1 MKKEESSDFNGSN
14 APFRGLGVNNGTVAP
29 FRGLGVLVVFEND
42 DFVAINKP
50 SGLLTIPDRMQTE
63 KSLKEFLK
71 EKYGKIFTVHR
82 LDKDTSGLVIF
93 AKNETTHKY
102 LSMLFEERK
111 VEKYY
116 VGIVL
121 GSPAN
126 KTGSIEAPI
135 GEHPLHKGK
144 MNVHRNGKPSHTT
157 YEVMEANK
165 HFSMLS
171 FQLHTGRTHQIR
183 VHSKE
188 IGHPLACDE
197 MYGDGKPV
205 LLSSVKKKF
214 KLSKHDYEERPMI
227 NRLALHSYKLIFD
240 AADGTK
246 MELTAEVPK
255 EFRALMV
262 QLKKVAPYNPPSE
275 FLPE

>member
-1 MKKEESSDFNGSN
+1 MN
-14 APFRGLGVNNGTVAP
+14 AAPLNNVTSKTHFKNLGT
-29 FRGLGVLVVFEND
+29 LIVFEND
-42 DFVAINKP
+42 DFIAINKP
-50 SGLLTIPDRMQTE
+50 SGLLTIPDRSQSE
-63 KSLKEFLK
+63 KSLKEYLK
-71 EKYGKIFTVHR
+71 EKYGDIFTVHR
-82 LDKDTSGLVIF
+82 LDKDTSGLVLF
-93 AKNETTHKY
+93 AKNESTHKY

-111 VEKYY
+111 VQYY

-135 GEHPLHKGK
+135 GENPAHKGQ

-165 HFSMLS
+165 HYSMVS

-197 MYGDGKPV
+197 IYGDGKPV
-205 LLSSVKKKF
+205 LLSAVKKKF
-214 KLSKHDYEERPMI
+214 KLSKHDQEERPMI
-227 NRLALHSYKLIFD
+227 SRLALHSYKLIFET
-240 AADGTK
+240 ANGKK
-246 MELTAEVPK
+246 MELVADVPK

-262 QLKKVAPYNPPSE
+262 QLKKIAPYNPPGGI
-275 FLPE
+275 LP